1 MAAEKWIAPSN
12 GRIVRWR
19 KSHTDDRPG
28 SSTWLGV
35 PPHWYRNQFNR
46 RERRRARRAIVHG
59 DVQAAP
65 YVHPRVAGWY
75 W

>member
-1 MAAEKWIAPSN
+1 MAAEKWITRSD

-28 SSTWLGV
+28 ISTWPPV
-35 PPHWYRNQFNR
+35 PPHWYRNQLNR
-46 RERRRARRAIVHG
+46 RERRRARGAIG
-59 DVQAAP
+59 NGEAQAAP
-65 YVHPRVAGWY
+65 YIHPRCADWY